1 MDFDEEFEKEGIEID
16 VIDLILALL
25 RRSITIICFA
35 LFCGALMFAY
45 ADLRIPPEFSSTTQI
60 YIMDKADGSTKYQ
73 LDISDFQSST
83 YLTKDYMALIKSEPV
98 MDQVISDLNLDM
110 KADELAEK
118 ISVENVSD
126 TRILKI
132 TAKANK
138 PILAKEIA
146 DTVCQVSKSQIRN
159 IMGVESVNIVEEGN
173 VASKPA
179 SPDTSLYAKVGVV
192 LGAFISIV
200 FFVISFIISDPISS
214 SKEIERKLGISVLG
228 VIPLEGRKKKQQ
240 NPVIKKIMDIK
251 RRWE

>member
-1 MDFDEEFEKEGIEID
+1 
-16 VIDLILALL
+16 
-25 RRSITIICFA
+25 
-35 LFCGALMFAY
+35 
-45 ADLRIPPEFSSTTQI
+45 
-60 YIMDKADGSTKYQ
+60 
-73 LDISDFQSST
+73 
-83 YLTKDYMALIKSEPV
+83 MALIKSEPV

-179 SPDTSLYAKVGVV
+179 SPDISLYAKVGVV

-200 FFVISFIISDPISS
+200 FS
-214 SKEIERKLGISVLG
+214 
-228 VIPLEGRKKKQQ
+228 
-240 NPVIKKIMDIK
+240 
-251 RRWE
+251 